1 MTKVVDV
8 HMFDEM
14 VQDKINEKYDKYDFN
29 GKFHD
34 EFKKWIVFLQKIIKE
49 KNISEKKSQKIF
61 EMFSQLK
68 IYEDHTYVPRTF
80 TKIATLIQM
89 IMSKLEYFY
98 KNNKESFDII
108 WGYFL
113 EFYSEELST
122 HCPEGVSNRA
132 YFILEL
138 SNDYIN
144 T

>member
-8 HMFDEM
+8 HMFDAM
-14 VQDKINEKYDKYDFN
+14 VQEKINEKYDKYDFN
-29 GKFHD
+29 GKFNE
-34 EFKKWIVFLQKIIKE
+34 EFKKWANFLQKIIVE
-49 KNISEKKSQKIF
+49 KSLSTQKASKIF
-61 EMFSQLK
+61 EMLDQLK
-68 IYEDHTYVPRTF
+68 IYGDHTYVPRTF
-80 TKIATLIQM
+80 TKIATLFQM
-89 IMSKLEYFY
+89 IMSKLEYY
-98 KNNKESFDII
+98 YINNKESFDVI
-108 WGYFL
+108 WGYFV